1 MNKLYY
7 DSYAIIEYVNGNL
20 KYDKYF
26 KDYEG
31 ITTLYNVMEVYY
43 AILREE
49 NEFKAK
55 EVLEML
61 KSIVIYPSFEDIEE
75 AMKFRLIHKLKRFS
89 YADCLGYI
97 LAKKRNI
104 KFLTGDKGFM
114 GIPNVIF
121 VN

>member
-20 KYDKYF
+20 RYDKYF

-49 NEFKAK
+49 NELKAK

-61 KSIVIYPSFEDIEE
+61 KSIVIYPSFDDIEE
-75 AMKFRLIHKLKRFS
+75 AMKFRLRHKLKRFS

-114 GIPNVIF
+114 DIPNVIF